1 MLFVVEMVLHPRL
14 EETEGVTASTYDF
27 VVGGNAW
34 KQPQVCVSLLMLK
47 GG

>member
-1 MLFVVEMVLHPRL
+1 MLFVVEMVLQLRL
-14 EETEGVTASTYDF
+14 EETEGVTASAYDV
-27 VVGGNAW
+27 VVGGNGW